1 MEPFE
6 FLAEVLPPSGNGRYC
21 VAELSKKKEHFY
33 TDTLDEAKEK
43 VEAWNSKGYDI
54 YFALA
59 TFGEDSARTR
69 ANARM
74 MRCIAIDIDC
84 NHPKDVQD
92 ADGAV
97 KMKAYPAT
105 KIAAAAVMTFI
116 ERTGL
121 DALGTPWLV
130 SSGGGLHAYWP
141 LTEAVT
147 IERWQPVAD
156 AFKRLC
162 FQEKLGIDPTVT
174 GDAARVLRIPG
185 TTNTGI
191 KGGKKTRGATQV
203 VFKNEGAKF
212 NLDDLIGIISLKLQG
227 TVYETKAPAKGESLM
242 LPGVR
247 PGAPTG
253 VAAAPVEMFKNS
265 ETHFANILSNTK
277 NGKGCGQLEH
287 YLINA
292 KDDGMEP
299 LWRGLLSITAK
310 CDDGKRAAI
319 WLTQK
324 HPYGEERMHQK
335 LGEIKGPY
343 PCTKFDAENP
353 GVCPT
358 CPNWGK
364 ITNPLAL
371 GRAIATDNLPKIVDV
386 EQASGIVQ
394 SVYRP
399 DPPAGYAYGKN
410 GGIYVEK
417 EDIDENGGKHVRL
430 VELLPYDLFPVDIL
444 HANGEHTIQLVAV
457 RGVQSYHLTIPQRAL
472 VAKDDTAKAL
482 ASQNILA
489 SFGSGNDQNLF
500 SYLRAA
506 VAKMSLERPATKVPD
521 NFGWQPDNSFVHAGM
536 IYRANSEPITMPML
550 GLENLV
556 ANTQLTGKMD
566 AWLNVVNLLVAK
578 ELWEILAIM
587 FSSAGSPLMGFT
599 GLNGLT
605 LHCAS
610 KESGT
615 GKTLALDCAASIWGH
630 PTNYRTGA
638 GTSPIAM
645 QQRMGLLHSLPMI
658 TDEIT
663 SINHKDLDWFPA
675 HCFSASEG
683 RGKER
688 MESGANKERLNL
700 STWSAVN
707 IMSSNTYMV
716 DFMTGVRKASS
727 EGELRR
733 FIELNMD
740 QKLFLTTEE
749 VRTVKQLNENYA
761 VVGDIWTRYL
771 VNNREEMK
779 QLVNETVPHIYE
791 ELNAAGDER
800 FWVAGVACAVSAI
813 IGFRKAGI
821 VNVPVKPIIDVFLRN
836 IELARVAIK
845 GFKMTA
851 EDVLNAYVR
860 ENFGRFIIVN
870 FGEMAHVLSAAGG
883 ASADRNSTRQEVM
896 GRIEQGNVGG
906 FVDFFIEERL
916 LKAYCSIHSFGYATL
931 KKELGAQFMVNHVA
945 RKDMTAKT
953 ASVPMRV
960 NAIKITMRVDELD
973 ADLANSVAL
982 A

>member
-1 MEPFE
+1 MEPFD
-6 FLAEVLPPSGNGRYC
+6 FLAEVLPPPGNGRYC

-33 TDTLDEAKEK
+33 ADTLEETRSK
-43 VEAWNSKGYDI
+43 VEEWNAKGYDI

-59 TFGEDSARTR
+59 TFGSDSTRVR
-69 ANARM
+69 ANAQM

-84 NHPKDVQD
+84 NHPKDIVD
-92 ADGAV
+92 EEGLT
-97 KMKAYPAT
+97 KIKAYPAT
-105 KIAAAAVMTFI
+105 KIAAAAVMSFI

-121 DALGTPWLV
+121 AELGLPWLV

-141 LTEAVT
+141 LKEAVS
-147 IERWQPVAD
+147 IEVWQPVAD
-156 AFKRLC
+156 AFKRMC

-191 KGGKKTRGATQV
+191 KSGKQTRGPTPV
-203 VFKNEGAKF
+203 VFKNAGGTF
-212 NLDDLIGIISLKLQG
+212 SLDDLTAIIQKNLFG
-227 TVYETKAPAKGESLM
+227 TVYEVKAPSKNESLV
-242 LPGVR
+242 LPGMR
-247 PGAPTG
+247 PTAPVG
-253 VAAAPVEMFKNS
+253 AAAHVEMFKNS
-265 ETHFANILSNTK
+265 ETYFANILARTK
-277 NGKGCGQLEH
+277 EGKGCSQLAH

-299 LWRGLLSITAK
+299 LWRGMLSIVQK
-310 CDDGKRAAI
+310 CEDGKRAAI
-319 WLTQK
+319 WLTK
-324 HPYGEERMHQK
+324 MHPYGEDRMHQK
-335 LGEIKGPY
+335 MAEIKGPY

-353 GVCPT
+353 GVCPS
-358 CPNWGK
+358 CPNWGQ
-364 ITNPLAL
+364 ITNPLTL
-371 GRAIATDNLPKIVDV
+371 GRATAVDNTPKVIEL
-386 EQASGIVQ
+386 EQANGIVQ
-394 SVYRP
+394 NVYRP
-399 DPPAGYAYGKN
+399 EPPAGYAYGRN
-410 GGIYVEK
+410 GGIYIEK
-417 EDIDENGGKHVRL
+417 EDFDNEGAKKIRM

-444 HANGEHTIQLVAV
+444 LTNTEHTVQLVAM
-457 RGVQSYHLTIPQRAL
+457 RGGVAYQLTIPQRAL
-472 VAKDDTAKAL
+472 VTKDETAKAL
-482 ASQNILA
+482 AGQNILA
-489 SFGSGNDQNLF
+489 SFGAGNDQNLF

-506 VAKMSLERPATKVPD
+506 VAKMSIERPPTKVPD
-521 NFGWQPDNSFVHAGM
+521 SFGWQLDESFVHAGM
-536 IYRANSEPITMPML
+536 IYRANAEPLVLPML

-556 ANTQLTGKMD
+556 NNTQITGNIA
-566 AWLNVVNLLVAK
+566 AWVNVVNMLVAK

-587 FSSAGSPLMGFT
+587 FSSAGSPLMRFT

-663 SINHKDLDWFPA
+663 SINHKDLEWFPA

-716 DFMTGVRKASS
+716 DYMTGVRKASS

-733 FIELNMD
+733 FIEINMD

-749 VRTVKQLNENYA
+749 VRTVKKLNENYA
-761 VVGDIWTRYL
+761 VVGDVWTQYL
-771 VNNREEMK
+771 VNNRDEMRA
-779 QLVNETVPHIYE
+779 LVDETVPHIYE
-791 ELNAAGDER
+791 ELGAAGDER
-800 FWVAGVACAVSAI
+800 FWVAGVACAVCAI
-813 IGFRKAGI
+813 IGFRKAGL
-821 VNVPVKPIIDVFLRN
+821 VNVPVKPIIDVFLKN
-836 IELARVAIK
+836 IELARSAIK

-851 EDVLNAYVR
+851 EDVLNAYIR
-860 ENFGRFIIVN
+860 ENFGRFVIINYGVK
-870 FGEMAHVLSAAGG
+870 AHVLAAEDGF
-883 ASADRNSTRQEVM
+883 SADQASTRTEVM
-896 GRIEQGNVGG
+896 GRIEQGNVPG

-916 LKAYCSIHSFGYATL
+916 IKTYCSLHSFGYAAL
-931 KKELGAQFMVNHVA
+931 KKDLGAKFFVQQVS

-953 ASVPMRV
+953 SSVPMRV
-960 NAIKITMRVDELD
+960 NALKITMRVAEVD
-973 ADLANSVAL
+973 AEIADIVAVV
-982 A
+982 

>member
-1 MEPFE
+1 MEPFD

-33 TDTLDEAKEK
+33 TDTLNEAKEK
-43 VEAWNSKGYDI
+43 VAEWNARGYDI

-59 TFGEDSARTR
+59 TFGEDAARTR
-69 ANARM
+69 VNAKM

-84 NHPKDVQD
+84 NHPKDIVD
-92 ADGAV
+92 EEGNT
-97 KMKAYPAT
+97 KLKAYPAT
-105 KIAAAAVMTFI
+105 RIAAAAVMGFI

-121 DALGTPWLV
+121 DALGLPWLV

-147 IERWQPVAD
+147 IAQWQPLAD

-185 TTNTGI
+185 TINTGV
-191 KGGKKTRGATQV
+191 KGGKRTREATKV
-203 VFKNEGAKF
+203 VFKNEGGRF
-212 NLDDLIGIISLKLQG
+212 SFDDLSGIISLKLQG
-227 TVYETKAPAKGESLM
+227 TIYETKAPAKGETLM

-247 PGAPTG
+247 PGASTG
-253 VAAAPVEMFKNS
+253 TAVAPVEMFKNS
-265 ETHFANILSNTK
+265 ETHFSNILTNTK
-277 NGKGCGQLEH
+277 NGKGCGQLAH
-287 YLINA
+287 YLLNA

-299 LWRGLLSITAK
+299 IWRGLLSITSK
-310 CDDGKRAAI
+310 CEDGKRASI

-335 LGEIKGPY
+335 LAEIKGPY
-343 PCTKFDAENP
+343 PCVKFDAENP

-371 GRAIATDNLPKIVDV
+371 GRTIATDNKPKVIEV
-386 EQASGIVQ
+386 EQASGIIQ

-410 GGIYVEK
+410 GGIYAEK
-417 EDIDENGGKHVRL
+417 EEFDDAGGKLIRL
-430 VELLPYDLFPVDIL
+430 VELLAYDLFPVDIL
-444 HANGEHTIQLVAV
+444 QNNGEHTVQLVAV
-457 RGVQSYHLTIPQRAL
+457 RGAQSHQLTIPQRAL
-472 VAKDDTAKAL
+472 VTKDETAKAL

-489 SFGSGNDQNLF
+489 SFGAGNDQNLF

-521 NFGWQPDNSFVHAGM
+521 NFGWQNDHSFVHAGM
-536 IYRANSEPITMPML
+536 IYRPNSEPISMPML

-556 ANTQLTGKMD
+556 VNTQITGNLE
-566 AWLNVVNLLVAK
+566 AWLNVVNMLVAK

-587 FSSAGSPLMGFT
+587 FASAGSPLMGFT

-700 STWSAVN
+700 STWSAMN

-733 FIELNMD
+733 FIEFNMD

-749 VRTVKQLNENYA
+749 VRTVKKLNENYA

-771 VNNREEMK
+771 VNNREELK
-779 QLVNETVPHIYE
+779 QLVSETVPHIYE

-821 VNVPVKPIIDVFLRN
+821 VNVPVKPIIDVFLKN
-836 IELARVAIK
+836 IELARIAIK

-870 FGEMAHVLSAAGG
+870 FGDKAHVLAAPDGSSTDK
-883 ASADRNSTRQEVM
+883 ASTRLEVM
-896 GRIEQGNVGG
+896 GRIEQGNVHG

-916 LKAYCSIHSFGYATL
+916 LKSYCSLHSFGYATL
-931 KKELGAQFMVNHVA
+931 KKELSANFMVQHIA

-953 ASVPMRV
+953 SSVPMRV
-960 NAIKITMRVDELD
+960 NAVKITMRVDEID
-973 ADLANSVAL
+973 AELARSVAMG
-982 A
+982 